1 MKGDQG
7 YKFKENADFRREQ
20 KFWLTKRDQ
29 TALGLEDRGPRGR
42 SEQLVSMGSA
52 SLPVRQDLGYR
63 VGGARWTHRQIG
75 PSSGHHRHGDKQTPV
90 STISESGSLG
100 AK

>member
-7 YKFKENADFRREQ
+7 YKFKEKADFRREQ

-29 TALGLEDRGPRGR
+29 TALGLEDRGLRGGF
-42 SEQLVSMGSA
+42 EQLVSMGSA

-63 VGGARWTHRQIG
+63 VGGGVDPQADWPQLRA
-75 PSSGHHRHGDKQTPV
+75 SQTR
-90 STISESGSLG
+90 
-100 AK
+100 